1 MLQYFYICFYSFKNE
16 KKKKMF
22 LNIFSI
28 DLILFLVK
36 APLISQEVFRDYQIN
51 LENTANLNSSL

>member
-1 MLQYFYICFYSFKNE
+1 
-16 KKKKMF
+16 MF